1 MDFNGPLLKGK
12 LIKRYKRFLADIQLD
27 DGRLITAHCANSGS
41 MMGLKDEG
49 LAVWVTEV
57 PKESQRKL
65 RYDWHLVQAPH
76 SNERVG
82 INTSHPNRLVA
93 EALEH
98 GKIEPLSAYKTIRP
112 EVKYGSQNSRIDFLL
127 SEKNLPDCYVEVKNV
142 TLKRD
147 DLLQFP
153 DAVTA
158 RGKKHLQELILMKEQ
173 GHRAVVLYIAQRMD
187 ATNFRV
193 AEDIDPEYAVVSLEA
208 KKKGVEFYCYGCG
221 ITDIGITIA
230 TPLTIQS

>member
-76 SNERVG
+76 SNHIGLFQRPPPLPRPKEMSNFGGHSMGVQGPFCTRPLWMPG
-82 INTSHPNRLVA
+82 PSFKMSNT
-93 EALEH
+93 
-98 GKIEPLSAYKTIRP
+98 
-112 EVKYGSQNSRIDFLL
+112 DL
-127 SEKNLPDCYVEVKNV
+127 SE
-142 TLKRD
+142 
-147 DLLQFP
+147 F
-153 DAVTA
+153 
-158 RGKKHLQELILMKEQ
+158 
-173 GHRAVVLYIAQRMD
+173 
-187 ATNFRV
+187 
-193 AEDIDPEYAVVSLEA
+193 
-208 KKKGVEFYCYGCG
+208 
-221 ITDIGITIA
+221 
-230 TPLTIQS
+230 